1 MAHVAPG
8 GWPQAMSARAQRDV
22 ARVARALPLGLS
34 RAFYAEVR
42 LDGADDQAD
51 VSIAVARD
59 ARDSWRT
66 WLRDA
71 PAQATLAPRHRAWP
85 TIASLLDD
93 WAADH
98 ALDRDIAHLWL
109 EFDRPPARGGHVAAS
124 APSCF
129 VGLASHASQSPDSL
143 LAMATRLDP
152 SMSAATSAARRAT
165 CARAPA
171 CSRERALA
179 RVLGA
184 LPAGISVGQL
194 GFLLGRDVSTPIR
207 LCLSGIQPGA
217 LDDTL
222 AALGVPAVR
231 LQAALHTLLRE
242 PGAPQ
247 LDYVDI
253 DVAADVLPR
262 VGVELRCD
270 RRTQALGRLHE
281 ATWLQRL
288 VSAGLASAGW
298 ADALADW
305 PAGRRVVMPHQLW
318 PSVAVRRLN
327 HVKLTWQDGAFHQA
341 KGYCLLRFDDAPS
354 RRHGPVPS
362 ASSDPVRSP
371 RHHSTIR
378 SPDVLATFPT

>member
-1 MAHVAPG
+1 
-8 GWPQAMSARAQRDV
+8 MSARAQRDV

-42 LDGADDQAD
+42 LHGRDDQAD

-71 PAQATLAPRHRAWP
+71 PAQATLAPRHCAWR

-129 VGLASHASQSPDSL
+129 VGLASHVSQSPDSL

-152 SMSAATSAARRAT
+152 SMSVATSAARRAT
-165 CARAPA
+165 CARAPASAPAPA

-184 LPAGISVGQL
+184 LPAGVRVGQL

-207 LCLSGIQPGA
+207 LCLAGIHLGA

-222 AALGVPAVR
+222 AALGVPAVG
-231 LQAALHTLLRE
+231 LQPALHALLRE

-253 DVAADVLPR
+253 DVADDVLPR
-262 VGVELRCD
+262 VGVELRFD

-281 ATWLQRL
+281 ATWLQRM
-288 VSAGLASAGW
+288 VCAGLASAGW
-298 ADALADW
+298 ANALAGW

-354 RRHGPVPS
+354 CRHGPVPS
-362 ASSDPVRSP
+362 ASSDPVRSL

-378 SPDVLATFPT
+378 SPDVLPTFPA